1 MGSHIGHVSS
11 HQSCLERVHRC
22 SLHHRV
28 QDSTGRELKKSS
40 ESDGYCMTSD
50 CRPQLCSVH
59 THYTVLCPRGLG
71 FWGLQSLWAFSQLRV
86 NVRNRRVQR
95 RLHERCKGSGSP
107 DPHWARKVSSILLGM
122 GTSLLLAS

>member
-1 MGSHIGHVSS
+1 
-11 HQSCLERVHRC
+11 
-22 SLHHRV
+22 
-28 QDSTGRELKKSS
+28 
-40 ESDGYCMTSD
+40 MTSD

-86 NVRNRRVQR
+86 NVRSRRVQR
-95 RLHERCKGSGSP
+95 KLHERCKGSGSP

-122 GTSLLLAS
+122 GTSLLLASLDLGEFYWLGTKTEKCYDGKCG